1 VALLDKF
8 SEGVAYSLLDCILSR
23 FGAAVEVLTDQR
35 REFLGEFQTLYEQAM
50 IDYCTIS
57 RDHPKANGL
66 AECMVKTIKR
76 GFRNNSLHQGHHGN

>member
-1 VALLDKF
+1 VALPNKF
-8 SEGVAYSLLDCILSR
+8 SEVVAYSFLDRVLSC
-23 FGAAVEVLTDQR
+23 FGAPAEVLTDQR